1 MDWSLVFAQQ
11 EILLGSFAPIAKV
24 CIGLGFII
32 FIHELGHFL
41 VAKACGVKCEKFY
54 VGFDV
59 PIKIGP
65 IKLPASLIKFQWGE
79 TEYGVGI
86 IPLGGYVK
94 MLGQDDNPNAAEEEA
109 DRIRVTQVNEETG
122 EEEEVLDPRSYPAK
136 SIPARMAIIS
146 AGVIMN
152 MLSAIFLAAG
162 AFVLGVNIQPT
173 VVGSVRPGTNA
184 WINNWQPGSQVIQ
197 LGEDGNEN
205 DYLRWTWD
213 MKMAVVESA
222 IDGESLFVKRRLQDG
237 SIVEGLV
244 TPRLMDPD
252 DIASAAIGVGL
263 PTSARVPAGGGS
275 TFAALQGE
283 EVAKALD
290 SEYEILKV
298 DDVDVI
304 KDSLSDDGVGMGFHV
319 KQLLNEKLDQTV
331 TLTLAKVGEDD
342 TTDLSQTIQLDLAPT
357 MYRSTGIVCEM
368 GPVAAIQKGSLAET
382 LKIQIGDVITSIN
395 GNSELDPATLQ
406 QYLRGLAGQA
416 LTITVM
422 RGDTAHTIELEEL
435 PNEMCEQFIYP
446 RDMVPIE
453 SIGIAIELSNVVAA
467 VMPGSSAE
475 ANGIKAGD
483 LLTSASFVIRDEFVS
498 EIGEESNTVILGSNP
513 NEGTYADVVR
523 LIHSGLVD
531 TDAVAF
537 TVMRDKQSHEF
548 SVSATD
554 SETVFYPK
562 RGINLMMLERF
573 YAVDSWGVA
582 TAMGWAQ
589 VKYDMTRV
597 VKTLRMLLTG
607 KASVKNL
614 GGPVT
619 IFRVANNQAKDGWS
633 KLLLF
638 LCFISANL
646 AILNVLPIPA
656 LDGGHLMFLTI
667 EAVTRKPPSEHV
679 QGIATMIGVL
689 LLLSLMVFVIFN
701 DVVRWVAG

>member
-1 MDWSLVFAQQ
+1 MDWSVVFAQQ
-11 EILLGSFAPIAKV
+11 ESLLGSFAPIAKV

-59 PIKIGP
+59 PIGRGRF
-65 IKLPASLIKFQWGE
+65 KLPASLIKFQWGE

-109 DRIRVTQVNEETG
+109 ERIRVTQVNEETG

-152 MLSAIFLAAG
+152 MVSAIFLAAG

-222 IDGESLFVKRRLQDG
+222 LDGESLFVKRRLPDG
-237 SIVEGLV
+237 TIVEDSV
-244 TPRLMDPD
+244 MPKLMDPD
-252 DIASAAIGVGL
+252 EIASAAIGVGM
-263 PTSARVPAGGGS
+263 PTAARIPAGGGS
-275 TFAALQGE
+275 SFAALQGE
-283 EVAKALD
+283 DVAKSLD
-290 SEYEILKV
+290 TEYEILKV
-298 DDVDVI
+298 DDIEVV
-304 KDSLSDDGVGMGFHV
+304 KDQLSDNGVGMGFHV
-319 KQLLNEKLDQTV
+319 KHLLNEKLDQTV
-331 TLTLAKVGEDD
+331 TLTLAKVGEDGS
-342 TTDLSQTIQLDLAPT
+342 TDSSQIKTIDLVPT
-357 MYRSTGIVCEM
+357 MYRSTGIICEM
-368 GPVAAIQKGSLAET
+368 GPIGAIQKGSIAQRLGMEE
-382 LKIQIGDVITSIN
+382 GDVITSIN
-395 GNSELDPATLQ
+395 GESGLDPATLQ
-406 QYLRGLAGQA
+406 QYLRRLAGQS

-422 RGDTAHTIELEEL
+422 RGDAPVTFEVEEL
-435 PNEMCEQFIYP
+435 PTEICEQFIYT
-446 RDMVPIE
+446 RDMVGLE
-453 SIGIAIELSNVVAA
+453 SIGVAVELSNVIASV
-467 VMPGSSAE
+467 VPGSSA
-475 ANGIKAGD
+475 AAKGVKAGD
-483 LLTSASFVIRDEFVS
+483 LMTSASFVILDEFVS
-498 EIGEESNTVILGSNP
+498 EVGESKTVSLGSNL
-513 NEGTYADVVR
+513 NEGTYSDVVS

-531 TDAVAF
+531 TDAVAI
-537 TVMRDKQSHEF
+537 TVMRDKQSQEF
-548 SVSATD
+548 SLSTAD
-554 SETVFYPK
+554 SKTVFYPK

-573 YAVDSWGVA
+573 HAVDSWSAA

-597 VKTLRMLLTG
+597 VRTLRMLFTG

-656 LDGGHLMFLTI
+656 LDGGHLMFLSI
-667 EAVTRKPPSEHV
+667 EAVTRKPPSEYV

-689 LLLSLMVFVIFN
+689 LLLGLMVFVIFN